1 MQLTQT
7 KQYADNILACIG
19 NTPLVKMDKLFP
31 DLPMTIFG
39 KLEMLNP
46 GGSIK
51 DRSARHILDCA
62 MAAGLV
68 NKNSVIIES
77 TSGNMGIGLARICHY
92 HGLKLI
98 LVTDPHINPL
108 AEKILNTFQAQIVKV
123 DKHDGKGGYLN
134 SRLEKVA
141 ELLRDT
147 PNSFWPDQYH
157 NADNPAAHRQTF
169 LEIVQSLGAG
179 PDYLFVPTSTCGTL
193 RGFAD
198 AIAEQHAMTK
208 LIAVDAEG
216 SLIFQDKAKP
226 RMIPGMGASRKS
238 HFLDQ
243 AQIHDVVHV
252 SDKECIA
259 GCKHLLDTES
269 ILAGGS
275 SGAVVMAIKKFSA
288 SMEDDATIVALIPDN
303 GERYLDSVYSEEWIQ
318 KHFPSSLY

>member
-19 NTPLVKMDKLFP
+19 NTPLVKLDKLFP
-31 DLPMTIFG
+31 DMPMTIFG

-108 AEKILNTFQAQIVKV
+108 AEKILNTFHAQIVKV

-169 LEIVQSLGAG
+169 LEIVQSLGAA

-208 LIAVDAEG
+208 VIAVDAEG

-238 HFLDQ
+238 HFLVPT
-243 AQIHDVVHV
+243 QIHDVVHV
-252 SDKECIA
+252 SDEECIA
-259 GCKHLLDTES
+259 GCRHLLDTES

-275 SGAVVMAIKKFSA
+275 SGAVVTAIKKYRP

-318 KHFPSSLY
+318 KHFPSCLY